1 MCMKYK
7 VGDFIVF
14 KKWKAST
21 NPSPRAKDTFPSP
34 HGDYYTYRIDKY
46 WKVVDIIDADTIE
59 VETRRGKRHRIS
71 VKTENVRKMNFLDK
85 WLMRRQMAKE
95 S

>member
-1 MCMKYK
+1 MKYK

-46 WKVVDIIDADTIE
+46 WKVVEIIDDHTVVI
-59 VETRRGKRHRIS
+59 ETRRGKKHLIQTDQEGLRRAGLWD
-71 VKTENVRKMNFLDK
+71 KMLHGKRFF
-85 WLMRRQMAKE
+85 
-95 S
+95 